1 MKISD
6 VMSSRVVC
14 AEPSESLQVAACK
27 MSDENVGSLPVTERG
42 KLVGVI
48 TDRDIVT
55 RAVGKGMGA
64 DALVQSAMT
73 ADVVTCSPDTLVS
86 EAAETMRSKQIR
98 RLYVTEDDMLAG
110 VVSLGDLALETQT
123 DESGQTLRE
132 ISKP

>member
-6 VMSSRVVC
+6 VMLSRAVY
-14 AEPSESLQVAACK
+14 AEPSDSLQAAACK
-27 MSDENVGSLPVTERG
+27 MSDENVGSLPVTDQG

-73 ADVVTCSPDTLVS
+73 AEIVTYSAGTLIS
-86 EAAETMRSKQIR
+86 DATETMRSKQIR
-98 RLYVTEDDMLAG
+98 RLYVTEGGRLAG

-123 DESGQTLRE
+123 DGSGQTLRE